1 MSEPTALGDDPIKSM
16 KTMHILLANK
26 NPDVVAY
33 AARAGDEHVIREY
46 LHSAPNEVSK
56 GNL

>member
-1 MSEPTALGDDPIKSM
+1 
-16 KTMHILLANK
+16 MHILLANK